1 MNRGKGRTI
10 VIKLRRDLF
19 LITNPTREY
28 LMQLGISSIS
38 AIQNLQKDQRD
49 EIIREIKSI
58 DGVSIRQ
65 LSKVT
70 GISKSIIER
79 A

>member
-10 VIKLRRDLF
+10 VIKLRRDLL

-65 LSKVT
+65 LSRVT
-70 GISKSIIER
+70 RISKGIIER

>member
-1 MNRGKGRTI
+1 
-10 VIKLRRDLF
+10 
-19 LITNPTREY
+19 
-28 LMQLGISSIS
+28 
-38 AIQNLQKDQRD
+38 LQKDQEI